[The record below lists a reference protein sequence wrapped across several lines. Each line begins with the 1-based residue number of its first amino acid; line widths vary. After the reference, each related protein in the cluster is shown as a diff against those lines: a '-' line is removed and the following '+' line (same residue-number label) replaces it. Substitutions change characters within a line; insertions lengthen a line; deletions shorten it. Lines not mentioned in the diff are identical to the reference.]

1 MCYYYKLNLFKY
13 VMICPN
19 CEKEIENNI
28 TQCPY
33 CGCHFS
39 VRIVPKS
46 VQISAPIIEEY
57 SKRKN
62 KKKIQSEIQET
73 TTVQECPRCSK
84 QIAVDARFCKW
95 CGSTLSQTQEKS
107 PIVFGNQPALTEN
120 MEKDIP
126 VVNVCKNCGRTIKAT
141 ALFCKWCGCPCN
153 NKKQDEK

>member
-1 MCYYYKLNLFKY
+1 
-13 VMICPN
+13 MICPN
-19 CEKEIENNI
+19 CEKEIENNLA
-28 TQCPY
+28 QCQY

-57 SKRKN
+57 SK
-62 KKKIQSEIQET
+62 KKMRSEIKDAVT
-73 TTVQECPRCSK
+73 IQECPICNK
-84 QIAVDARFCKW
+84 QVAVGARFCKW
-95 CGSTLSQTQEKS
+95 CGSTLSQTQEKP

-141 ALFCKWCGCPCN
+141 TLFCKWCGSPCK